1 MSSLLSQKEGP
12 SMSMFARSASGLL
25 SLGLICLYADPAQA
39 QHIYIDPRAELRV
52 TGTDNATLVETDKEY
67 EAVLNSAVGM
77 NARIDGNRLRLA
89 LDYSLDHFYFIRS
102 ETDEFRQNAFG
113 TLDAEVWEDHLTI
126 NGRASLRQQFLD
138 QRGSLS
144 GSAAN
149 RTANRR
155 LVQEYTGTG
164 IFRTGLRD
172 YADLRVT
179 YRLGIQRSPA
189 DNLEDE
195 TLPINF
201 SDSTSHEITASID
214 SGDRFR
220 NLQWRL
226 FADSSRVNRSLDVND
241 FRKERAGAELTFKAN
256 RHIQLFGNVNV
267 TSNDFQNAILAQDGF
282 GWESGFRWTPGGKL
296 DLTASYG
303 KEGERDVWYG
313 SLQYF
318 FSARFD
324 FTGSYTDRITA
335 NTIVSND
342 TLNSLNFNSEFG
354 ITNTENLPIDET
366 DPNFSFSDVD
376 FRQRAA
382 VGTFTLR
389 HKRTTSYL
397 SGNYEWRTFDND
409 AGTGQAWGVTGGVD
423 HQINEKTSLNA
434 RLSFRQSLFEDG
446 VRVDDFI
453 VGRLSWEKTISSYFR
468 VAVSYDHSQRLSNL
482 DGEDLEENAVTLYL
496 RGTF

>member
-1 MSSLLSQKEGP
+1 MSWHSFDMTATKRTTAARFVTGLFCASIVSALS
-12 SMSMFARSASGLL
+12 STV
-25 SLGLICLYADPAQA
+25 QA
-39 QHIYIDPRAELRV
+39 QHIYVDPRVEIRV
-52 TGTDNATLVETDKEY
+52 TGTDNATLSETDREY

-89 LDYSLDHFYFIRS
+89 LDYSLDHFYFITS
-102 ETDEFRQNAFG
+102 GTDEFRQNAFG

-164 IFRTGLRD
+164 IFRTGIRD
-172 YADLRVT
+172 YADFRAT
-179 YRLGIQRSPA
+179 YRIGLQRSPA
-189 DNLEDE
+189 DNLDDE

-201 SDSTSHEITASID
+201 SDSTSHELTAAID

-220 NLQWRL
+220 NFQWRI
-226 FADSSRVNRSLDVND
+226 FGDSSRVIRSLDVND
-241 FRKERAGAELTFKAN
+241 FRKERAGAEVRLKPN
-256 RHIQLFGNVNV
+256 RFIQIFGNVNV
-267 TSNDFQNAILAQDGF
+267 TSNDFQNAVLAQDGF
-282 GWESGFRWTPGGKL
+282 GWEGGLRWTPGGKL
-296 DLTASYG
+296 DASVSYG
-303 KEGERDVWYG
+303 KEGARDVWYG

-342 TLNSLNFNSEFG
+342 TLNSLSFNSELG

-409 AGTGQAWGVTGGVD
+409 DGTGRAWGITVGTD
-423 HQINEKTSLNA
+423 HEINEKTSLNA

-453 VGRLSWEKTISSYFR
+453 VGNLSWTKTVSRYFR
-468 VAVSYDHSQRLSNL
+468 VAMSYDYSQRRSNL
-482 DGEDLEENAVTLYL
+482 EGENLRENAVTLYL

>member
-1 MSSLLSQKEGP
+1 MSWCSLN
-12 SMSMFARSASGLL
+12 MAAHTHVRFARYCAGLFCGLL
-25 SLGLICLYADPAQA
+25 SPLLSHAALA
-39 QHIYIDPRAELRV
+39 QHVYIDPRAEVRL
-52 TGTDNATLVETDKEY
+52 TGTDNATLAETDREY

-89 LDYSLDHFYFIRS
+89 LDYSLDHFYFITNGA
-102 ETDEFRQNAFG
+102 EEFRQNAFG

-164 IFRTGLRD
+164 IFRTGIRD
-172 YADLRVT
+172 YADFRAT
-179 YRLGIQRSPA
+179 YRIGLQRSPA
-189 DNLEDE
+189 DNLDDE

-201 SDSTSHEITASID
+201 SDSTSHELTASVD

-220 NLQWRL
+220 NFQWRI
-226 FADSSRVNRSLDVND
+226 FGDSSRVIRSLDVND
-241 FRKERAGAELTFKAN
+241 FRKERAGAEITLKAN
-256 RHIQLFGNVNV
+256 RFIQFFGNVNV
-267 TSNDFQNAILAQDGF
+267 TSNDFQNEVLAEDGF
-282 GWESGFRWTPGGKL
+282 GWEGGLRWTPGGKL
-296 DLTASYG
+296 DASVSYG
-303 KEGERDVWYG
+303 KEGARDVWYG

-342 TLNSLNFNSEFG
+342 TLNSLSFNSELG
-354 ITNTENLPIDET
+354 ITNTESLPIDET

-409 AGTGQAWGVTGGVD
+409 AGTGEAWGITVGTD
-423 HQINEKTSLNA
+423 HEINEKTSLNA

-453 VGRLSWEKTISSYFR
+453 VGNLSWTKTVSRYFR
-468 VAVSYDHSQRLSNL
+468 VAMSYDYSQRRSNL
-482 DGEDLEENAVTLYL
+482 EGENLRENAVTLYL

>member
-1 MSSLLSQKEGP
+1 MIATKRAAVARIITGLFCTSIACAFSLSVH
-12 SMSMFARSASGLL
+12 
-25 SLGLICLYADPAQA
+25 A
-39 QHIYIDPRAELRV
+39 QHIYVDPRAEVRV
-52 TGTDNATLVETDKEY
+52 TGTDNATLSETDREY

-89 LDYSLDHFYFIRS
+89 LDYSLDHFYFITS
-102 ETDEFRQNAFG
+102 GTDEFRQNAFG

-164 IFRTGLRD
+164 IFRTGIRD
-172 YADLRVT
+172 YADFRAT
-179 YRLGIQRSPA
+179 YRIGLQRSPA
-189 DNLEDE
+189 DNLDDE

-201 SDSTSHEITASID
+201 SDSTSHELTAAID

-220 NLQWRL
+220 NFQWRI
-226 FADSSRVNRSLDVND
+226 FGDSSRVIRSLDVND
-241 FRKERAGAELTFKAN
+241 FRKERAGAEVRLKPN
-256 RHIQLFGNVNV
+256 RFIQIFGNINV
-267 TSNDFQNAILAQDGF
+267 TSNDFQNAVLAQDGF
-282 GWESGFRWTPGGKL
+282 GWEGGLRWTPGGKL
-296 DLTASYG
+296 DASVSYG
-303 KEGERDVWYG
+303 KEGARDVWYG

-342 TLNSLNFNSEFG
+342 TLNSLSFNSELG

-409 AGTGQAWGVTGGVD
+409 SGTGQAWGITVGTD
-423 HQINEKTSLNA
+423 HEINEKTSLNA

-453 VGRLSWEKTISSYFR
+453 VGNVSWTKTVSRYFR
-468 VAVSYDHSQRLSNL
+468 IAMSYDYSQRRSNL
-482 DGEDLEENAVTLYL
+482 EGENLRENAVTLYL

>member
-1 MSSLLSQKEGP
+1 MIGQPLEKFGIIHPVAARLSAGLFCVAFFSLNGE
-12 SMSMFARSASGLL
+12 
-25 SLGLICLYADPAQA
+25 DAQA
-39 QHIYIDPRAELRV
+39 QHIYVDPRAEVRV
-52 TGTDNATLVETDKEY
+52 TGTDNATLVETNREY
-67 EAVLNSAVGM
+67 EAVLNSAIGI
-77 NARIDGNRLRLA
+77 NTRIDGNRLRLA
-89 LDYSLDHFYFIRS
+89 LDYSLDHFYFITS
-102 ETDEFRQNAFG
+102 DTDEFRQNAFG

-126 NGRASLRQQFLD
+126 NGRASLRQQFID

-155 LVQEYTGTG
+155 LVQEYTATS

-172 YADLRVT
+172 YADFRLT
-179 YRLGIQRSPA
+179 YRLGLQRSPA
-189 DNLEDE
+189 DNLTDD

-201 SDSTSHEITASID
+201 SDSTSHEFTASLD

-220 NLQWRL
+220 NFQWRF
-226 FADSSRVNRSLDVND
+226 FADSSRVIRSLDVND
-241 FRKERAGAELTFKAN
+241 FRKERAGGEITLKPN
-256 RHIQLFGNVNV
+256 RHLQFFGNINV
-267 TSNDFQNAILAQDGF
+267 TSNDFQNAILAEDGF
-282 GWESGFRWTPGGKL
+282 GWETGIRWTPGGKL
-296 DLTASYG
+296 DGSVSFG
-303 KEGERDVWYG
+303 KEGARSVWYG

-318 FSARFD
+318 FSARLD

-342 TLNSLNFNSEFG
+342 TLNSLSFNSELG

-376 FRQRAA
+376 FRQRSA

-389 HKRTTSYL
+389 QKRTTSFL

-409 AGTGQAWGVTGGVD
+409 SGTGQAWGITAGTE
-423 HQINEKTSLNA
+423 HKINEKTSLNA

-453 VGRLSWEKTISSYFR
+453 VGNLSWEKTISRYFR
-468 VAVSYDHSQRLSNL
+468 FAVSYDHSQRLSNL
-482 DGEDLEENAVTLYL
+482 EGENLRENAITLYL